1 MIGQETIDRVR
12 AQTSIAKLIGES
24 VKLERRGRSHVGLC
38 PFHKEKSPSF
48 HVSEER
54 GFYHCFGCAESGDV
68 FKFCQQAMGLSFVE
82 AIRYL
87 AERAG
92 IQIIESEREAPEERE
107 RKRKRQ
113 ELLDVN
119 AAAAKYFEKELL
131 SHPLASYA
139 REELIRRKLDLNGPE
154 ATRNALE
161 SFRIGYAPYGW
172 EGLSQHLRKFEYN
185 LHSAESVGLVQER
198 KAGPGYYDRFR
209 HRLMFAV
216 VDLNGAVVGFSGR
229 ALPDPSPE
237 EIARLGLPP
246 LPPQKPGE
254 APAKYINSPESLIY
268 RKRDV
273 VFGLYQARQGI
284 RRTENCVLVEGNFD
298 VMSLHA
304 RGIDNAVA
312 PLGTA
317 FTVEQARQIR
327 RFCSRVT
334 LLFDGDSAGK
344 RAAQAARETCSEVEL
359 EARVAE
365 LPSGTDPDDFSRER
379 GAEALGRLI
388 ASARGMIEY
397 LIDTTLD
404 GGFAQNDARARAEKI
419 RQVVE
424 ILRSE
429 KDPTIRSMAE
439 QHADRIAARLGV
451 HDVRTFRALAAAV
464 RQGLSQPSG
473 RKEMAPASKVVAP
486 PSTARSRDQRAQVEL
501 EILGA
506 LLDYPELLVSD
517 ELEAGVSL
525 LAGDLAVA
533 VAALRQIDTNFERT
547 SVELVLAKLPSS
559 IHPFALARLTAPRHS
574 RLEDARTELVGNMD
588 KLKRLEMARQTNET
602 VEEIERAAKSGDF
615 EQELLLLGE
624 QMRRAKARHGLI
636 ER

>member
-24 VKLERRGRSHVGLC
+24 VKLERRGRSHIGLC

-54 GFYHCFGCAESGDV
+54 GFYHCFGCAQSGDV
-68 FKFCQQAMGLSFVE
+68 FKFCQEAMGLSFVE
-82 AIRYL
+82 SIRYL

-92 IQIIESEREAPEERE
+92 IEIVETEREAPEERE

-113 ELLDVN
+113 ELLEVS
-119 AAAAKYFEKELL
+119 AEAAKYFEKELRI
-131 SHPLASYA
+131 HPLARYA
-139 REELIRRKLDLNGPE
+139 REELARRQLDLDGPE
-154 ATRNALE
+154 ATQKALQ

-172 EGLSQHLRKFEYN
+172 EGLAQHLRSAGFN

-198 KAGPGYYDRFR
+198 RQGPGYYDRFR

-216 VDLNGAVVGFSGR
+216 LDLQGAIVGFSGR
-229 ALPDPSPE
+229 ALTDPSADE
-237 EIARLGLPP
+237 LSRLGLPP
-246 LPPQKPGE
+246 LPVAKPGDNV
-254 APAKYINSPESLIY
+254 AKYINSPESLIY

-304 RGIDNAVA
+304 RGHDNAVA

-317 FTVEQARQIR
+317 FTAEQARQIR
-327 RFCSRVT
+327 RFTPRVT
-334 LLFDGDSAGK
+334 LLFDGDSAGI
-344 RAAQAARETCSEVEL
+344 RAAQASRETCNEVEL

-365 LPSGTDPDDFSRER
+365 LPAGMDPDDFSRER
-379 GAEALGRLI
+379 GAEALTRLI
-388 ASARGMIEY
+388 GSARGMIEY
-397 LIDTTLD
+397 LIDCALD
-404 GGFAQNDARARAEKI
+404 TGFALNDARARAEKVK
-419 RQVVE
+419 QVVE
-424 ILRSE
+424 LLSSE
-429 KDPTIRSMAE
+429 KDPTLRSMAE
-439 QHADRIAARLGV
+439 QHADRIAARLGI
-451 HDVRTFRALAAAV
+451 HDVRTFRSLAAAV
-464 RQGLSQPSG
+464 RHGLQQPRKGPEPAPSSQ
-473 RKEMAPASKVVAP
+473 VAP
-486 PSTARSRDQRAQVEL
+486 PSTARSRDRRQQVEW

-506 LLDYPELLVSD
+506 LLDYPELFAGG
-517 ELEAGVSL
+517 ELKAGVHL
-525 LAGDLAVA
+525 LIGDVA
-533 VAALRQIDTNFERT
+533 IAIAALHHSGLDMDRSSAEQ
-547 SVELVLAKLPSS
+547 VLANLPPS
-559 IHPFALARLTAPRHS
+559 IHPFALARLAAPRHC

-588 KLKRLEMARQTNET
+588 KLKRLEMARQTTET

-615 EQELLLLGE
+615 DQELLLLGE